1 MARIPPIE
9 EAGHPELAALVA
21 RIRGARGGRLLNL
34 YRALLW
40 SPPLA
45 AAWLEFNDA
54 VRRRTGL
61 DERTRELAIL
71 RVALLN
77 GADYVFEI
85 HKARY
90 AQPSG
95 LTREELEAL
104 GDWRGSAAF
113 GPRERALLAYVDA
126 MTREVAVPQ
135 AVFEALRA
143 HFGERETV
151 ELTVLVAAYNM
162 HTRVL
167 RALAIEPEKE

>member
-1 MARIPPIE
+1 MVRIPPIE
-9 EAGHPELAALVA
+9 EREHPQLATLIA

-54 VRRRTGL
+54 VRRRIVL
-61 DERTRELAIL
+61 DERTRELVIL
-71 RVALLN
+71 RVALVN
-77 GADYVFEI
+77 GAHYVFEI
-85 HKARY
+85 HRARY
-90 AQPSG
+90 AERAG
-95 LTREELEAL
+95 VTRAQIEAL
-104 GDWRGSAAF
+104 GNWHESAAF

-135 AVFEALRA
+135 TVFDALRA
-143 HFGERETV
+143 HFSERETV
-151 ELTVLVAAYNM
+151 EITVLAAAYNM

-167 RALAIEPEKE
+167 SALAIEPEKE